1 MTEIELLTL
10 ITGQLDMIIT
20 FMKNAAAVAIIYVTV
35 RILWIIFYK
44 WMFKS
49 AQEGGK
55 NVIDLTGIDLSGI
68 LDEILA
74 LIPTVLPVLIGFV
87 AFRKGFGF
95 LLGVLR
101 GA

>member
-49 AQEGGK
+49 A
-55 NVIDLTGIDLSGI
+55 
-68 LDEILA
+68 
-74 LIPTVLPVLIGFV
+74 
-87 AFRKGFGF
+87 
-95 LLGVLR
+95 
-101 GA
+101 

>member
-1 MTEIELLTL
+1 M
-10 ITGQLDMIIT
+10 
-20 FMKNAAAVAIIYVTV
+20 
-35 RILWIIFYK
+35 
-44 WMFKS
+44 
-49 AQEGGK
+49 
-55 NVIDLTGIDLSGI
+55 IDLTGIDLSGI
-68 LDEILA
+68 LDEIIA